1 METQTTNEFAFINLP
16 ENNNMQPMS
25 KEIEPVREA
34 SQEKSAE
41 WYFGLNHEL
50 VTNHCEFFKRETMH
64 GGWVNAIE

>member
-1 METQTTNEFAFINLP
+1 
-16 ENNNMQPMS
+16 MQPMS

-34 SQEKSAE
+34 IQEKSAE